1 MHKKNKK
8 MKTIKSLETILVLT
22 GALIIFF
29 LIYKI
34 NDLLYI
40 ALGLII
46 ISILSKQLTYYI
58 SWIWLKLAEGM
69 GFVVSKITLSIIYYV
84 FLFPIALL
92 SRLSNKNSLILKNKN
107 KKTLYVDRNVK
118 YSSKDLENIW

>member
-1 MHKKNKK
+1 
-8 MKTIKSLETILVLT
+8 MKTIKSLETIIVLT

-34 NDLLYI
+34 NELLYI
-40 ALGLII
+40 ALGLIV

-69 GFVVSKITLSIIYYV
+69 GFVVSKIILSVIYYI

-92 SRLSNKNSLILKNKN
+92 SRLSNKNSIILKNKN
-107 KKTLYVDRNVK
+107 KKSLFFDRNVK
-118 YSSKDLENIW
+118 YEPKDLENIW